1 MRSAMRPGT
10 VLLACAALAGL
21 LQGGE
26 PLSLARALRL
36 VGEQSQAAEAARASL
51 AGAREETAQVQGLYW
66 PEVQIQGGYWTTDHR
81 PELLSQPLRIGP
93 LTVPSQ
99 VFPTSD
105 SQAWRY
111 KASVQYL
118 LWDFGRRSGALS
130 ASRAREE
137 AVAGSGDADLLK
149 AQSGV
154 AARYF
159 TLLNLKAQKRVLIQR
174 REALE
179 THLGHVRALFEQGV
193 VARNDFLRTEVAL
206 RAVGD
211 AEHALDQAY
220 ASALEGLN
228 VAMGLPPGTAQELPE
243 TLAGPPALP
252 WDEAG
257 CRARA
262 REANP
267 AVRAARAKAQ
277 ALSDQATFRR
287 RDFLPALAAE
297 ASHTYAQNPF
307 LTHEHETSLFVGL
320 SWKLFDGGVRAA
332 RVRQAEAETARARR
346 DLQEAERQAE
356 ATAAASLRAFHQSL
370 REVGTARLNVAAAE
384 ENLRMTGDQYQ
395 EGLVRNTDVLD
406 AESVLAES
414 RSALE
419 DRRYR
424 AYAQQAALLA
434 ALGEDLPAFF
444 EADAPREQ

>member
-1 MRSAMRPGT
+1 MRMTP
-10 VLLACAALAGL
+10 LLLTLALAGPL
-21 LQGGE
+21 PGGE
-26 PLSLARALRL
+26 SLGLPRALRL
-36 VGEQSQAAEAARASL
+36 AAEHSQSAEVARASL
-51 AGAREETAQVQGLYW
+51 AGAREETAQVRGLYW

-81 PELLSQPLRIGP
+81 PELLSQPMRIGP
-93 LTVPSQ
+93 FTVPPQ
-99 VFPTSD
+99 VFPISD

-137 AVAGSGDADLLK
+137 AVESSGQAGLQK
-149 AQSGV
+149 AQSEV

-159 TLLNLKAQKRVLIQR
+159 ALLNLKAQKRVLAQR
-174 REALE
+174 RQALE
-179 THLGHVRALFEQGV
+179 THLGHARALFEQGV
-193 VARNDFLRTEVAL
+193 VARNDLLRTEVAL

-211 AEHALDQAY
+211 AEQALDQTC
-220 ASALEGLN
+220 ASVLEGLN
-228 VAMGLPPGTAQELPE
+228 VAMGLPPGTAQDLPE
-243 TLAGPPALP
+243 TLAGPPELP
-252 WDEAG
+252 WDEAT

-262 REANP
+262 REGNP
-267 AVRAARAKAQ
+267 AVRAARARAR
-277 ALSDQATFRR
+277 ALSDQASYQRK
-287 RDFLPALAAE
+287 DYLPTLAAE
-297 ASHTYAQNPF
+297 ASHSYGQNSF

-332 RVRQAEAETARARR
+332 RVRQTEAETGRARR
-346 DLQEAERQAE
+346 DQQEAERQAE
-356 ATAAASLRAFHQSL
+356 TAAAAALRAFRQSL
-370 REVGTARLNVAAAE
+370 REVDTARLNVASAE
-384 ENLRMTGDQYQ
+384 ENIRMVGDQYQ

-434 ALGEDLPAFF
+434 ALGEDLPTFF
-444 EADAPREQ
+444 EAHAPREQ

>member
-1 MRSAMRPGT
+1 MRPAA
-10 VLLACAALAGL
+10 VLLACAALAGIL
-21 LQGGE
+21 RGGE

-36 VGEQSQAAEAARASL
+36 VGEQSQSAEAARSDL

-81 PELLSQPLRIGP
+81 PELLSQPMRIGP
-93 LTVPSQ
+93 FTVPPQ

-118 LWDFGRRSGALS
+118 LWDFGRRSEAFS
-130 ASRAREE
+130 ASRARES
-137 AVAGSGDADLLK
+137 AVESSGQAGLLK
-149 AQSGV
+149 AQSEV

-159 TLLNLKAQKRVLIQR
+159 TLLNLKAQKHVLVQR

-179 THLGHVRALFEQGV
+179 THLGHARALFEQGV
-193 VARNDFLRTEVAL
+193 VARNDLLRTEVAL

-220 ASALEGLN
+220 ASVLEGLN

-257 CRARA
+257 CRTRA

-267 AVRAARAKAQ
+267 AVRAARAKTQ
-277 ALSDQATFRR
+277 ALSGQATFRR
-287 RDFLPALAAE
+287 RDFLPTLAAE

-307 LTHEHETSLFVGL
+307 LTHEHETSLSIGL
-320 SWKLFDGGVRAA
+320 SWKLFDGGVRAS
-332 RVRQAEAETARARR
+332 RVRQAEAETGRARR
-346 DLQEAERQAE
+346 DQQEAERQAE
-356 ATAAASLRAFHQSL
+356 TAAAAALRAFRQSL
-370 REVGTARLNVAAAE
+370 REVDTARLNVASAE
-384 ENLRMTGDQYQ
+384 ENLRMVGDQYQ

-424 AYAQQAALLA
+424 AYAQQAVLLA

-444 EADAPREQ
+444 EAPAPRE